1 MWDSEKPH
9 GDKPI
14 KYVAVIYSS
23 LHYERSALWNKI
35 SWEIHQVEYTL
46 EGNHARNFK
55 SALHSSDYEIMQVR
69 RKTNLTCII
78 DMTNNVCVQYFITG
92 IQLQNVQLGYL

>member
-23 LHYERSALWNKI
+23 LHYEGSALWNKI
-35 SWEIHQVEYTL
+35 S
-46 EGNHARNFK
+46 
-55 SALHSSDYEIMQVR
+55 
-69 RKTNLTCII
+69 
-78 DMTNNVCVQYFITG
+78 
-92 IQLQNVQLGYL
+92 